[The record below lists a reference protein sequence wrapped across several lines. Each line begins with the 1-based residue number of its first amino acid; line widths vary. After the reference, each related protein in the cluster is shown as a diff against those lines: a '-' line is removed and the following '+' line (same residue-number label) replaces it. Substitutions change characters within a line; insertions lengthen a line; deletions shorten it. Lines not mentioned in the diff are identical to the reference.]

1 VRPQLVQGGTI
12 AALVRF
18 LAQRGSNGDGA
29 APLGAEHERTAV
41 DSATSTLADL
51 LLVPDG
57 VAGLQQAGGVLVL
70 LPLLRAGVAAA
81 ARAVGNLAI
90 RAPSASL
97 PALPTLFALL
107 AKPKAATP
115 PVVILDCLWAVTHLY
130 LVQPEALA
138 APTTLAPLAAAAV
151 AVASSANAE
160 VVQRAA
166 TDLLGKMTLRRD
178 ARAALLAA
186 GAMPAV
192 RAMLAAQRAAD
203 AQR

>member
-1 VRPQLVQGGTI
+1 M
-12 AALVRF
+12 
-18 LAQRGSNGDGA
+18 
-29 APLGAEHERTAV
+29 
-41 DSATSTLADL
+41 
-51 LLVPDG
+51 
-57 VAGLQQAGGVLVL
+57 
-70 LPLLRAGVAAA
+70 
-81 ARAVGNLAI
+81 
-90 RAPSASL
+90 L
-97 PALPTLFALL
+97 PALLALL
-107 AKPKAATP
+107 AKPKAASP
-115 PVVILDCLWAVTHLY
+115 PAVLLDCLWAVTNLY
-130 LVQPEALA
+130 LGQPEALA